1 MSEEKR
7 IPITTANSYYR
18 KFFGRKV
25 YKISLDIGCT
35 CPNRDGTLG
44 TGGCIFC
51 SVGGSG
57 EFASDRDKSVTEQI
71 NDAIRLVESKM
82 PNTSK
87 SVELEDSGSNSHN
100 ISNNKYIAYL
110 QAFTNTYG
118 NAKMLQEKY
127 LEAVNHPDIV
137 GLSIATR
144 PDCLSDEI
152 LNIICTINRTRPVW
166 VELGLQTIHE
176 SSAEY
181 IRRGYTLDVYDNAM
195 RKLSERGINVITHV
209 ILGLPGESVDMM
221 LKSVDY
227 VGKMSEKYNNIT
239 HGIKLQ
245 LLHVLKGTDLEKDY
259 LGGLFNTLTLEEYV
273 DIIRQSLLILPR
285 NMVIHRMT
293 GDGDKKLLVAPKW
306 SANKKLVI
314 NELSKLY
321 YVL

>member
-1 MSEEKR
+1 MNKENR

-18 KFFGRKV
+18 KLFGCKV
-25 YKISLDIGCT
+25 YKLSLDIGCT
-35 CPNRDGTLG
+35 CPTRDGTLG

-51 SVGGSG
+51 SAGGSG
-57 EFASDRDKSVTEQI
+57 EFAGDRDKSVTEQI
-71 NDAIRLVESKM
+71 NDAKKLVEAKM
-82 PNTSK
+82 P
-87 SVELEDSGSNSHN
+87 G
-100 ISNNKYIAYL
+100 NKYIAYL

-118 NAKMLQEKY
+118 NVELLRKKY
-127 LEAVNHPDIV
+127 LEAVSHPDIV

-152 LNIICTINRTRPVW
+152 LDVICTINRTYPVW

-176 SSAEY
+176 ASAEY
-181 IRRGYTLDVYDNAM
+181 IRRGYTLDVYDEAM
-195 RKLSERGINVITHV
+195 RKLSERGIDVITHV
-209 ILGLPGESVDMM
+209 ILGLPNENVDMM
-221 LKSVDY
+221 LESVDY
-227 VGKMSEKYNNIT
+227 VGKMSEKYSNIT

-259 LGGLFNTLTLEEYV
+259 NNGLFNTMTPEEYV
-273 DIIRQSLLILPR
+273 NVIRKSLSILPR
-285 NMVIHRMT
+285 DVIIHRLT

-321 YVL
+321 YVEA

>member
-1 MSEEKR
+1 MNEEKR

-18 KFFGRKV
+18 KLFGSKV
-25 YKISLDIGCT
+25 YKVSLDIGCT

-51 SVGGSG
+51 SAGGSG
-57 EFASDRDKSVTEQI
+57 EFAGDSDKSVTEQI
-71 NDAIRLVESKM
+71 NDAIRLVEAKM
-82 PNTSK
+82 PSSSK
-87 SVELEDSGSNSHN
+87 TNHRDDPEGNSH
-100 ISNNKYIAYL
+100 STSSNKYIAYL
-110 QAFTNTYG
+110 QAFSNSYG
-118 NAKMLQEKY
+118 DVETLQEKY

-152 LNIICTINRTRPVW
+152 LDVICTINRTHHVW

-181 IRRGYTLDVYDNAM
+181 IRRGYSLDIYDEAM
-195 RKLSERGINVITHV
+195 RRLSECGIDVITHV
-209 ILGLPGESVDMM
+209 ILGLPTESVDMM
-221 LKSVDY
+221 LETLDY

-259 LGGLFNTLTLEEYV
+259 NKGLFETLSLEEYV
-273 DIIRQSLLILPR
+273 DIVHKSLSVLPR
-285 NMVIHRMT
+285 DVVIHRMT
-293 GDGDKKLLVAPKW
+293 GDGDKKLLVSPKW

-321 YVL
+321 YVE

>member
-1 MSEEKR
+1 MNKDNR

-18 KFFGRKV
+18 KLFGCKV
-25 YKISLDIGCT
+25 YKLSLDIGCT

-51 SVGGSG
+51 SAGGSG
-57 EFASDRDKSVTEQI
+57 EFAGDSSKSVTDQI
-71 NDAIRLVESKM
+71 NDAKKLVESKM
-82 PNTSK
+82 P
-87 SVELEDSGSNSHN
+87 G
-100 ISNNKYIAYL
+100 NKYIAYL

-118 NAKMLQEKY
+118 NAKVLQEKY

-152 LNIICTINRTRPVW
+152 LDAICTINRTYPVW

-176 SSAEY
+176 ASAEY
-181 IRRGYTLDVYDNAM
+181 IRRGYTLDVYDEAM
-195 RKLSERGINVITHV
+195 RKLSERGIDVITHV
-209 ILGLPGESVDMM
+209 ILGLPNENVDMM
-221 LKSVDY
+221 LETVDY
-227 VGKMSEKYNNIT
+227 VGKMSEKFSNIT

-259 LGGLFNTLTLEEYV
+259 NNGLFNTMTLEEYV
-273 DIIRQSLLILPR
+273 NVIRKSLSTLPKDV
-285 NMVIHRMT
+285 VIHRLT

-321 YVL
+321 YVV

>member
-1 MSEEKR
+1 M
-7 IPITTANSYYR
+7 
-18 KFFGRKV
+18 
-25 YKISLDIGCT
+25 
-35 CPNRDGTLG
+35 
-44 TGGCIFC
+44 
-51 SVGGSG
+51 
-57 EFASDRDKSVTEQI
+57 
-71 NDAIRLVESKM
+71 
-82 PNTSK
+82 
-87 SVELEDSGSNSHN
+87 
-100 ISNNKYIAYL
+100 
-110 QAFTNTYG
+110 
-118 NAKMLQEKY
+118 
-127 LEAVNHPDIV
+127 
-137 GLSIATR
+137 
-144 PDCLSDEI
+144 
-152 LNIICTINRTRPVW
+152 
-166 VELGLQTIHE
+166 
-176 SSAEY
+176 
-181 IRRGYTLDVYDNAM
+181 DVYDNAM

-209 ILGLPGESVDMM
+209 ILGLPGESVNMM

-273 DIIRQSLLILPR
+273 DIVRQSLLILPR

>member
-1 MSEEKR
+1 MREEKR

-18 KFFGRKV
+18 KLFGQKV
-25 YKISLDIGCT
+25 YKLSLDIGCT

-51 SVGGSG
+51 SAGGSG
-57 EFASDRDKSVTEQI
+57 EFASDKNKSVTEQI
-71 NDAIRLVESKM
+71 NDAIKLVKSKM
-82 PNTSK
+82 PHTS
-87 SVELEDSGSNSHN
+87 
-100 ISNNKYIAYL
+100 NKYIAYL

-118 NAKMLQEKY
+118 NVELLQKKY

-144 PDCLSDEI
+144 PDCLSDDI
-152 LNIICTINRTRPVW
+152 LDVICTINRTHPVW
-166 VELGLQTIHE
+166 IELGLQTIHN

-181 IRRGYTLDVYDNAM
+181 IRRGYTLGIYDEAM
-195 RKLSERGINVITHV
+195 HKLSNRGINVITHV
-209 ILGLPGESVDMM
+209 ILGLPHENVDMM
-221 LKSVDY
+221 LKTVDY
-227 VGKMSEKYNNIT
+227 VGKMSEKYNSIT

-245 LLHVLKGTDLEKDY
+245 LLHVLKGTDLETDY
-259 LGGLFNTLTLEEYV
+259 NNGLFDTLTLEEYV
-273 DIIRQSLLILPR
+273 DIVRQSLSILPD
-285 NMVIHRMT
+285 NMVIHRIT

-321 YVL
+321 YVV